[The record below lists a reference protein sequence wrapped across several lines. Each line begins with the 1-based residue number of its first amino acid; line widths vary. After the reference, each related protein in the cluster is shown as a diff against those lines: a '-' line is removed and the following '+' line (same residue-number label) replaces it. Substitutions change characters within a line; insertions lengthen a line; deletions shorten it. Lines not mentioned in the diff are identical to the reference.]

1 MKQKKTIKQVLC
13 MLLIIC
19 CTVTSFNVSMVQTQ
33 AATDITDSATH
44 NIRALC
50 EFFPSTC
57 GSDLVDNGSDTMKI
71 GQKKKYDFS
80 NASTRRRTILCDW
93 KAFTHGSDIGITPNM
108 WSKRVFGKS
117 TSKINTQG
125 GDWGES
131 WPEIK
136 VKKIYK
142 LSSGKYKVKAN
153 VNWNELGDYG
163 KMTVHKI
170 GDLTINIKKKSKSYY
185 GYVVKS
191 MTLKKV
197 ADI

>member
-19 CTVTSFNVSMVQTQ
+19 CTVMCFNVSMVQTH
-33 AATDITDSATH
+33 AAKDITNTATH

-57 GSDLVDNGSDTMKI
+57 GSDLIYNMKI

-80 NASTRRRTILCDW
+80 KASTRRRTILNDW
-93 KAFTHGSDIGITPNM
+93 IEFTSESDIGISPNEM
-108 WSKRVFGKS
+108 SKRVFGKG
-117 TSKINTQG
+117 TSKINTLG
-125 GDWGES
+125 GDWGDVC
-131 WPEIK
+131 WPSIK

-142 LSSGKYKVKAN
+142 LSSGKYRVKAN
-153 VNWNELGDYG
+153 VNWNDTDGAG
-163 KMTVHKI
+163 NITSIHKI
-170 GDLTINIKKKSKSYY
+170 GDLTINLKKKPKSYY
-185 GYVVKS
+185 GYIVKS

-197 ADI
+197 AD